1 MVSCTH
7 MFDPEAMRVAMRQWA
22 TGVTVV
28 SSALGEFR
36 HGMTVNSFTSI
47 SLDPPL
53 LLVSLARSTR
63 THTLVEGSG
72 TFGVTILNETQQVI
86 SDRFAG
92 RIPDAEERFDGLQIF
107 TLTTGAP
114 FIANGLAFFDC
125 EVAATYPVGDHTLF
139 VGKVIALQT
148 APVLTGALKAGPEMR
163 PLIYYN
169 RGYHRLESV

>member
-1 MVSCTH
+1 
-7 MFDPEAMRVAMRQWA
+7 MRQWV

-53 LLVSLARSTR
+53 LLISLAHTTR

-72 TFGVTILNETQQVI
+72 IFGVTILNETQREI

-92 RIPDAEERFDGLQIF
+92 RTRDDEDRFEGLQTF
-107 TLTTGAP
+107 TLNSDAP
-114 FIANGLAFFDC
+114 FLSTGLAFFDC
-125 EVAATYPVGDHTLF
+125 QVIASYPIGDHTLF
-139 VGKVIALQT
+139 VGQVVALKT
-148 APVLTGALKAGPEMR
+148 APVLAGALDAGPDLR
-163 PLIYYN
+163 PLIYFN
-169 RGYHRLESV
+169 RAYRELK